1 MIGYVD
7 LMKAA
12 EDARGTE
19 CFSAELELSNRR
31 NPLCHFFYALS
42 LFHNPGRSR
51 SVSPYKRVKL
61 SHPNDGDDEI
71 TVPAGLGESMSDI
84 SYLSFNPPSTLTENK
99 GIEPLESCCR
109 SSVVPRPVKI
119 VYEESLTRNLQNKF
133 VDTVLP
139 KIWGYCVP
147 IPWAKNRQLHLGY
160 RPYHSPES

>member
-1 MIGYVD
+1 
-7 LMKAA
+7 MKAA
-12 EDARGTE
+12 EDTRGKE
-19 CFSAELELSNRR
+19 LFSAESELSNRR

-71 TVPAGLGESMSDI
+71 TVPAVLGESMSDI
-84 SYLSFNPPSTLTENK
+84 SHLSSNPPLTLTENK
-99 GIEPLESCCR
+99 GIKSLESYCG
-109 SSVVPRPVKI
+109 SSVIPRPVKVV

-139 KIWGYCVP
+139 EIWGYFVP
-147 IPWAKNRQLHLGY
+147 IPWAKNRQLYLEY
-160 RPYHSPES
+160 RP